1 MQPPLIKKRRY
12 GRRPPITLVN
22 TEPSKTAAPVDR
34 QATEIPY
41 NAKIA
46 PVMVDDPYALAGDQT
61 KIVAVRS
68 IRTDPLGAMHA
79 RHQIDEAQFSAGRYW
94 QWIYERSSVGAIQ
107 AVDTSKEPVDGGSFP
122 ELITDGQM
130 LALKKL
136 RKAAEALG
144 SRDAK
149 LIEDVLGHGIFLAD
163 VARSHGHGTE
173 NGIAGWRF
181 IFQRALDVLAVE
193 FNFANRLG
201 RRVTQQHFDKG

>member
-1 MQPPLIKKRRY
+1 METPRVKKRRY
-12 GRRPPITLVN
+12 GRRPPITLAN
-22 TEPSKTAAPVDR
+22 TEPSKAAAPVDR
-34 QATEIPY
+34 KATEIPY

-46 PVMVDDPYALAGDQT
+46 PVEVDDPYALAGERT

-79 RHQIDEAQFSAGRYW
+79 RHQIDEAQFQAGRYW
-94 QWIYERSSVGAIQ
+94 QWIYERSSVGAVQ

-122 ELITDGQM
+122 EPMTDGQM
-130 LALKKL
+130 LAQNKL
-136 RKAAEALG
+136 RKAAKALG
-144 SRDAK
+144 QRDAK
-149 LIEDVLGHGIFLAD
+149 LIEDVLGHGMFIAKAAE
-163 VARSHGHGTE
+163 ARGHGTE

-201 RRVTQQHFDKG
+201 RRN